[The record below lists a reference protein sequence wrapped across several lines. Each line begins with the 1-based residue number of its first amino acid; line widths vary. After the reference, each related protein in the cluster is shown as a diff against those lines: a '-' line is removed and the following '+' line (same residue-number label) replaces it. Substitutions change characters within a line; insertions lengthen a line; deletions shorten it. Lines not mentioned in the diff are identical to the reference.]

1 MQEVNTYHTSYGV
14 AAEAAT
20 LYAPFHA
27 NHAPFHA
34 CGEGGAV
41 VADSVATHQEGAA
54 EAEAEAMEAR
64 PANRRYH
71 RQQAE
76 ADTIPPD
83 PREMKPFAPGT
94 PLTMKPEM
102 LEGDYW
108 KNGLVH
114 MQKGPFMQELDSV
127 CGPISDSCRAL
138 IKPQGMA
145 GDPVPYLFRTDS
157 FVTIVLM
164 VSFFFVVWVISR
176 SRHYLREQV
185 KDFFHHRQRENLFA
199 QRTQTELRGQLFL
212 IFQTCFVLGIL
223 FFDYT
228 QECQAEVFN
237 QVSPYLILATSVGIF
252 CLYYLLKIGVYS
264 VVNNVFFDRRQCEQ
278 WNGAYLLCV
287 LAMGLVLL
295 PLSLLVVYFDM
306 SLRNTAILFV
316 CFLVVDKMLLF
327 YKCSRIFFS
336 YPFGWVHL
344 FLYFCTLE
352 IAPIFMLF
360 RVQTYVSNLLLTI
373 N

>member
-1 MQEVNTYHTSYGV
+1 MQEVNTYHSSLG
-14 AAEAAT
+14 AT
-20 LYAPFHA
+20 PESVMLCSPF
-27 NHAPFHA
+27 
-34 CGEGGAV
+34 CSQGEGGSV
-41 VADSVATHQEGAA
+41 VADSVQTRQEGTANMVIEE
-54 EAEAEAMEAR
+54 EAEVQRSRNSYRHQRVEV
-64 PANRRYH
+64 
-71 RQQAE
+71 
-76 ADTIPPD
+76 DTLPPD

-94 PLTMKPEM
+94 PLTMKPEI

-108 KNGLVH
+108 KDGLVH
-114 MQKGPFMQELDSV
+114 LQKGAFMQELDSV
-127 CGPISDSCRAL
+127 CGPIPDSCRAL

-157 FVTIVLM
+157 LVTIVLM
-164 VSFFFVVWVISR
+164 VSFFLVVWVISR

-199 QRTQTELRGQLFL
+199 QRTQTELRGQVFL
-212 IFQTCFVLGIL
+212 IFQTCFVLGVL

-228 QECQAEVFN
+228 QEFQVEVFN
-237 QVSPYLILATSVGIF
+237 QVSPYLILATSVAIF
-252 CLYYLLKIGVYS
+252 CLYYVLKIGTYS
-264 VVNNVFFDRRQCEQ
+264 VVNNIFFDRRQCEQ

-287 LAMGLVLL
+287 LALGLVLV
-295 PLSLLVVYFDM
+295 PLALLVVYFDM
-306 SLRNTAILFV
+306 NFRNTAILFI
-316 CFLVVDKMLLF
+316 CFLIVDKMLLF

-360 RVQTYVSNLLLTI
+360 RVQTYVNNLLLTI

>member
-1 MQEVNTYHTSYGV
+1 MQEVNTYHTSYGA

-20 LYAPFHA
+20 LYAPFHTS
-27 NHAPFHA
+27 
-34 CGEGGAV
+34 GEGGAV
-41 VADSVATHQEGAA
+41 VADSVATHQDGAV

-64 PANRRYH
+64 PTNRRYH

-102 LEGDYW
+102 LEGNYW
-108 KNGLVH
+108 KDGLVH

-164 VSFFFVVWVISR
+164 VSFFLVVWVISR

-237 QVSPYLILATSVGIF
+237 QVSPYLILATSVSIF

-295 PLSLLVVYFDM
+295 PLALLVVYFDM
-306 SLRNTAILFV
+306 SLRNTLR
-316 CFLVVDKMLLF
+316 LLP
-327 YKCSRIFFS
+327 CS
-336 YPFGWVHL
+336 
-344 FLYFCTLE
+344 
-352 IAPIFMLF
+352 
-360 RVQTYVSNLLLTI
+360 
-373 N
+373 